1 MAGLLET
8 YLQDIRIK
16 YPNALDRDEWR
27 IKRYGL
33 LNSALEQN
41 DSPFSIIT
49 PDLREQALISQGRTI
64 DVPVLKKGALTVKN
78 VRSCTIDSYE
88 NESAMLNVTWST
100 LVVDISMVKAQYA
113 KNEVNYVT
121 DLSKKL
127 LLVKEAILGEIEESI
142 NTKLDAEK
150 SAVFNSTLVGV
161 GGKYALAGNAIQVP
175 AADQN
180 LFYNDVEAIQN
191 ADDFY
196 GENYIVASTNM
207 MPSVNHYINQGAGNN
222 TNLNYQFADKS
233 FRFSN
238 AVVNGSGVLATGYIM
253 PIGTLGMLTRVDI
266 DAMMNHRATDGTEWG
281 TIAVDGI
288 PFEVGYKYKSECSDQ
303 SLLNGSGLGHLTST
317 MVEHWQFSVDYAL
330 VTPYNSDEVNNS
342 SAIKKVEFLTV

>member
-41 DSPFSIIT
+41 ASPFSILT
-49 PDLREQALISQGRTI
+49 PDLKEQAMTSQGRVI
-64 DVPVLKKGALTVKN
+64 DIPVLKKGSLTVSN
-78 VRSCTIDSYE
+78 VRSCTIGNYE
-88 NESAMLNVTWST
+88 NESEMLNVTWST

-113 KNEVNYVT
+113 KNEVSYVT

-127 LLVKEAILGEIEESI
+127 LLVKEAFLGQIEDAI

-150 SAVFNSTLVGV
+150 SAVFNSTLVGT
-161 GGKYALAGNAIQVP
+161 GNKYALVGDAIQVP
-175 AADQN
+175 KAEQN

-196 GENYIVASTNM
+196 GENYVVASTNM

-238 AVVNGSGVLATGYIM
+238 AVVNGAGVTATGYIM
-253 PIGTLGMLTRVDI
+253 PIGTLGMLTRVDV
-266 DAMMNHRATDGTEWG
+266 DAMMNHKATDGTEWG

-288 PFEVGYKYKSECSDQ
+288 PFEVGYRYKSECSDQ
-303 SLLNGSGLGHLTST
+303 SLLNGAGLSHLKAT
-317 MVEHWQFSVDYAL
+317 MVEHWQFSVDFAL
-330 VTPYNSDEVNNS
+330 VTPYNSDAVNNS
-342 SAIKKVEFLTV
+342 SAIKKVEFLNV